1 MVLPWYYLWYYPGIT
16 YGITYGITLVLPMVL
31 PMVLPTVY
39 LKIGTMHYLL
49 TMEDFRKTGEDTH
62 ELGDYANLHV
72 INHSN
77 RINCYKEKLKF
88 SAD

>member
-1 MVLPWYYLWYYPGIT
+1 MVYNCMYFLRWFFRALRFPPQ
-16 YGITYGITLVLPMVL
+16 
-31 PMVLPTVY
+31 TVY

-49 TMEDFRKTGEDTH
+49 NMEDFRKTGEDTH
-62 ELGDYANLHV
+62 ELGDYADLHV

-77 RINCYKEKLKF
+77 RINCYKEKIKF